1 MRRLTRILPP
11 LVALVALVAPAR
23 AEDRAPAAGP
33 APSSGAQTPSSR
45 AQTPASSGAQTPASS
60 GAQTPASSGAQTP
73 ASGAQ
78 TPSSGAQTSSASGA
92 QTPSAGAAAAPTS
105 DTPLAPVDATHG
117 EVVCADD
124 LLVGRLVPLLRGERF
139 ADLHHAATTARVLCT
154 TQLDGARL
162 LDAIAL
168 VRLEDRPAAYAELV
182 ELQQTPMSERARLVL
197 GWAYRSDRD
206 VLASDAVLS
215 HVPAPRAAAIRAL
228 AAVDDRD
235 DFSRHLSAVAPDLRT
250 QALAL
255 QSRYD
260 DAHTRSPAF
269 AGILTAILP
278 GAGQLY
284 AGSLQAAAVTFVLN
298 GLFIAATVELT
309 RDEKYFT
316 AAAAGTA
323 ASFFYVGGIMNAVDL
338 ARRRNERASE
348 PSRAALEK
356 LLVPELDGHF

>member
-1 MRRLTRILPP
+1 MRLTITSLA
-11 LVALVALVAPAR
+11 LALVVHAATAR
-23 AEDRAPAAGP
+23 ADDRAPTAP
-33 APSSGAQTPSSR
+33 APSSGTE
-45 AQTPASSGAQTPASS
+45 TPAATE
-60 GAQTPASSGAQTP
+60 
-73 ASGAQ
+73 
-78 TPSSGAQTSSASGA
+78 
-92 QTPSAGAAAAPTS
+92 AAPPAIATS
-105 DTPLAPVDATHG
+105 P

-124 LLVGRLVPLLRGERF
+124 ILVARLAPLLRGERF
-139 ADLHHAATTARVLCT
+139 ADLHHAATTARVLCP

-182 ELQQTPMSERARLVL
+182 ELQQTPIAERARLVL

-206 VLASDAVLS
+206 VLASDAVLA
-215 HVPAPRAAAIRAL
+215 HVPGPRAAAIRAL
-228 AAVDDRD
+228 ASIDDRD
-235 DFSRHLSAVAPDLRT
+235 DFSRHLSAVALDLRT

-260 DAHTRSPAF
+260 DAHGKSPAF

-278 GAGQLY
+278 GLGQLY

-298 GLFIAATVELT
+298 GLFIAATVELV

-356 LLVPELDGHF
+356 LLVPELDGQFR

>member
-1 MRRLTRILPP
+1 MRLTIL
-11 LVALVALVAPAR
+11 LVTLAGLCLPAYADDAPVLSAPTATDAPSVAPPTP
-23 AEDRAPAAGP
+23 APAG
-33 APSSGAQTPSSR
+33 
-45 AQTPASSGAQTPASS
+45 
-60 GAQTPASSGAQTP
+60 
-73 ASGAQ
+73 
-78 TPSSGAQTSSASGA
+78 
-92 QTPSAGAAAAPTS
+92 
-105 DTPLAPVDATHG
+105 VI
-117 EVVCADD
+117 CADD
-124 LLVGRLVPLLRGERF
+124 VLAGRLVPLLRGERF
-139 ADLHHAATTARVLCT
+139 ADLHHAATTARVVCAAPVDT
-154 TQLDGARL
+154 ARL

-182 ELQQTPMSERARLVL
+182 ELQDTPIAERARIVL

-206 VLASDAVLS
+206 FSASDAVLA

-228 AAVDDRD
+228 ASVDDRD
-235 DFSRHLSAVAPDLRT
+235 EFSKHLSGVAPDLRT

-260 DAHTRSPAF
+260 DAHGKSPAL

-278 GAGQLY
+278 GSGQLY

-298 GLFIAATVELT
+298 GLFIAATVELA

-338 ARRRNERASE
+338 ARRRNERESE
-348 PSRAALEK
+348 PVRASLEK
-356 LLVPELDGHF
+356 LLVPELDGRF

>member
-1 MRRLTRILPP
+1 MRLTIYTLALAVFALNASAAHADVPP
-11 LVALVALVAPAR
+11 SPESSEAQTTP
-23 AEDRAPAAGP
+23 
-33 APSSGAQTPSSR
+33 SGAQT
-45 AQTPASSGAQTPASS
+45 T
-60 GAQTPASSGAQTP
+60 

-78 TPSSGAQTSSASGA
+78 T
-92 QTPSAGAAAAPTS
+92 TPSTVPATDAP
-105 DTPLAPVDATHG
+105 APG
-117 EVVCADD
+117 VVCSDD
-124 LLVGRLVPLLRGERF
+124 ALVMRLVPLLRGERF
-139 ADLHHAATTARVLCT
+139 ADLHHAATTARVLCPT
-154 TQLDGARL
+154 ALDGARL

-182 ELQQTPMSERARLVL
+182 ELQQTPIAERARLVL

-206 VLASDAVLS
+206 TLASDAVLS
-215 HVPAPRAAAIRAL
+215 HVPGPRAAAIRAL
-228 AAVDDRD
+228 ASIDDRG
-235 DFSRHLSAVAPDLRT
+235 DFARHLSTVAPDLRT

-260 DAHTRSPAF
+260 DAHSRSPAF

-298 GLFIAATVELT
+298 GLFIAATVELV

-338 ARRRNERASE
+338 ARRRNERGSE

-356 LLVPELDGHF
+356 LLVPELDGRF

>member
-1 MRRLTRILPP
+1 MRLTMRCGLAM
-11 LVALVALVAPAR
+11 LALVVHIASAQAGDEAPSG
-23 AEDRAPAAGP
+23 APTT
-33 APSSGAQTPSSR
+33 SSGA
-45 AQTPASSGAQTPASS
+45 
-60 GAQTPASSGAQTP
+60 
-73 ASGAQ
+73 
-78 TPSSGAQTSSASGA
+78 
-92 QTPSAGAAAAPTS
+92 PTG
-105 DTPLAPVDATHG
+105 VI
-117 EVVCADD
+117 CADD
-124 LLVGRLVPLLRGERF
+124 VLASRLIPLLRGERF
-139 ADLHHAATTARVLCT
+139 ADLHHAATTASVVCAAP
-154 TQLDGARL
+154 LDIARL

-182 ELQQTPMSERARLVL
+182 ALQDTQIAERARIVL

-206 VLASDAVLS
+206 DSASDAVLS

-228 AAVDDRD
+228 ASIDDRD
-235 DFSRHLSAVAPDLRT
+235 AFARHLSTVAPDLRT

-260 DAHTRSPAF
+260 DANGKSPAL

-278 GAGQLY
+278 GSGQLY

-298 GLFIAATVELT
+298 GLFIAATVELA
-309 RDEKYFT
+309 RDEKWFT

-356 LLVPELDGHF
+356 LLVPELDGRF